1 LLQTE
6 HVQEA
11 DTMNNVQTLR
21 YEAVNVLC

>member
-6 HVQEA
+6 RVEEA